1 MSKRHDTDYGL
12 LLVRVGIGV
21 FTIALI
27 LLVSHAAKPP
37 ARTATEQAAIEWAER
52 HLDTKRVHALCD
64 GVSCVVWGV
73 HSWTYAH
80 GATTPAIPLD
90 CSANPCVMVTP

>member
-21 FTIALI
+21 FTIALV
-27 LLVSHAAKPP
+27 LLVWHAAKPP
-37 ARTATEQAAIEWAER
+37 KRPATEQAAIDWAER
-52 HLDTKRVHALCD
+52 HLDTKRVYALCD
-64 GVSCVVWGV
+64 GASCVVWGV

-80 GATTPAIPLD
+80 GATTPAISLD
-90 CSANPCVMVTP
+90 CSTKPCAMVTP

>member
-1 MSKRHDTDYGL
+1 MSARRDADYGL
-12 LLVRVGIGV
+12 LLVRVGV
-21 FTIALI
+21 AAFTIALI

-37 ARTATEQAAIEWAER
+37 ARTTAEQAAMEWAEQ
-52 HLDTKRVHALCD
+52 HLDTKRAYALCE
-64 GVSCVVWGV
+64 GVACVVWGV

-90 CSANPCVMVTP
+90 CSAKPCVMVKP